1 MKISDLFDVQYGIN
15 LELVNCQ
22 VTQYKDEDGVN
33 FVTRTA
39 TNNGVAAKVKF
50 IEEKKPHPA
59 GVLTCAGG
67 GSVCSTFVQKEPFY
81 SGRDLYV
88 LTPKADLSLNEKLYY
103 CMCIQN
109 NAYRYNYGR
118 QANKTLKD
126 IEIPE
131 SAPAWLSNFTV
142 HPIKTNNV
150 SKKYEINSTS
160 WSEFQIQDIFQVK
173 YGINMELINCEIE
186 EDDSIDAVNFVA
198 RTSSNNGVVAKVK
211 RIDGIRPQAAG
222 VLTCAGGGSVL
233 STFIQNR
240 EFYSGRDLY
249 LLIPKYEMS
258 IYAKLFC
265 RTIIEANKYRFSYGR
280 QANKSIPTLKIKLP
294 VKNDG
299 TPDFNYMENYIK
311 SLPYGDRI

>member
-1 MKISDLFDVQYGIN
+1 MKISDLFN
-15 LELVNCQ
+15 LHQGNGFELYNMNSIKK
-22 VTQYKDEDGVN
+22 TNIN
-33 FVTRTA
+33 FVSRTA
-39 TNNGVAAKVKF
+39 QNNGVVAEVEKVGNIVPF
-50 IEEKKPHPA
+50 PA
-59 GVLTCAGG
+59 GFITVALG
-67 GSVCSTFVQKEPFY
+67 GSVLSTFVQRKPFY
-81 SGRDLYV
+81 TAFHVMV
-88 LTPKADLSLNEKLYY
+88 LEPKRMMSLNEKLFY

-109 NAYRYNYGR
+109 NAYRYSYGR
-118 QANKTLKD
+118 QANKTLKN

-150 SKKYEINSTS
+150 SKKYEINNTS
-160 WSEFQIQDIFQVK
+160 WSEFEIQDIFQVK

-186 EDDSIDAVNFVA
+186 EYDSIDTVNFVA

-222 VLTCAGGGSVL
+222 ILTCAGGGSVL

-311 SLPYGDRI
+311 SLPYSDRI

>member
-1 MKISDLFDVQYGIN
+1 MKISDLFN
-15 LELVNCQ
+15 LHQGNGFELYNMNSIKK
-22 VTQYKDEDGVN
+22 TNIN
-33 FVTRTA
+33 FVSRTA
-39 TNNGVAAKVKF
+39 QNNGVVAEVEKVGNIAPF
-50 IEEKKPHPA
+50 PA
-59 GVLTCAGG
+59 GFITVALG
-67 GSVCSTFVQKEPFY
+67 GSVLSTFVQTKPFY
-81 SGRDLYV
+81 TAFHVMV
-88 LTPKADLSLNEKLYY
+88 LEPKRMMSLNEKLFY
-103 CMCIQN
+103 CMCIEN
-109 NAYRYNYGR
+109 NAYRYSYGR

-126 IEIPE
+126 IEVPE

-142 HPIKTNNV
+142 NPIKTDNV
-150 SKKYEINSTS
+150 SKKYKINNTS
-160 WSEFQIQDIFQVK
+160 WSEFEIQDIFQVK

-222 VLTCAGGGSVL
+222 ILTCAGGGSVL

-294 VKNDG
+294 VKNDE

-311 SLPYGDRI
+311 SLPYSDRI